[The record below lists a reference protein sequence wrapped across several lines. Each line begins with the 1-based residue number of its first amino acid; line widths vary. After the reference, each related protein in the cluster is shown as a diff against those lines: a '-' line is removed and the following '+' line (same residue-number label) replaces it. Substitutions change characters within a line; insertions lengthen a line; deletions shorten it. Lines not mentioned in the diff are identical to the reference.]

1 MFGNLKQRRGYF
13 QVGTLLL
20 LLALVALSS
29 VQVRDGQSQQAAMN
43 EPRLSVPAGGL
54 GTGPAGPVSEV
65 PVASAGKNGI
75 VVGQSAMLAVSP
87 PLRDIKPIPPVA
99 SDRILEMREIDSLG
113 GNANAPQI
121 SDSVLQSEFGGGA
134 FAPLAM
140 PAPAQNFPGVA
151 NVNGVYPPDTTG
163 EAGPNHYVQWVNLS
177 FQVFSKTGASL
188 YGPANGNTLWSS
200 LGGTCASQNSGDP
213 IVLYDQAADR
223 WVLSQFTSSA
233 PYGEC
238 VAVSTTGDPL
248 GSYYLYFFQH
258 STSIFYDY
266 PHMGIWPDGYY
277 TTFNKFKMPA
287 GRYQGGAVVVYDR
300 AKMLAGQPAT
310 FQEKAISS
318 SYGTL
323 QPADVDGDVLP
334 PSGSPHVLVARSGT
348 TGLRFWKYSVN
359 WANPASSSLTGPT
372 TVAVASYNQLC
383 AATRSCVPQPN
394 TNVGLDGLGDR
405 LMFRVAYRNFG
416 THQSLVINHSVN
428 AASSGTRA
436 GVRWYEVRNPHAATP
451 TIYQQGTYAPADG
464 ASRWMASAAQDND
477 GNIAVGYSVSSSS
490 VYPGIR
496 YTGRLASD
504 PLGTLPQGE
513 VTLISGS
520 GSQTGT
526 GYRWGDYSHMSV
538 DPVDDCTFWYTT
550 EYMPSTGTAPWRT
563 QIGSFKFST
572 CTR

>member
-1 MFGNLKQRRGYF
+1 MFENPNRRRRYF
-13 QVGTLLL
+13 QVGILLL
-20 LLALVALSS
+20 LLALVAQTGLL
-29 VQVRDGQSQQAAMN
+29 VRNGSDQQASFN
-43 EPRLSVPAGGL
+43 EPRLAVPAGGL
-54 GTGPAGPVSEV
+54 GTGQAGPVVEV
-65 PVASAGKNGI
+65 PVTSAGDNGI

-87 PLRDIKPIPPVA
+87 PLHDTKPIPPVA
-99 SDRILEMREIDSLG
+99 SDQILEMREIDSIG
-113 GNANAPQI
+113 GSADAPQI
-121 SDSVLQSEFGGGA
+121 SDQAVQSDFGAGA
-134 FAPLAM
+134 FSPLAM
-140 PAPAQNFPGVA
+140 PAPDQNFAGLI
-151 NVNGVYPPDTTG
+151 NFSGVYPPDTTG
-163 EAGPNHYVQWVNLS
+163 EAGPNHYVQWANLS
-177 FQVFSKTGASL
+177 FQIFSKTGASL
-188 YGPANGNTLWSS
+188 YGPASGDTLWSS

-223 WVLSQFTSSA
+223 WVMSQFTSSA

-238 VAVSTTGDPL
+238 VAVSATSDPL

-258 STSIFYDY
+258 STNILYDY

-287 GRYQGGAVVVYDR
+287 GRYQGAAVVVYDR
-300 AKMLAGQPAT
+300 AKMLAGQTAT

-359 WANPASSSLTGPT
+359 WANPASSILTGPT
-372 TVAVASYNQLC
+372 TVAVTAYNQLC

-394 TNVGLDGLGDR
+394 TTVGLDGLGDR

-428 AASSGTRA
+428 AATSGTRA
-436 GVRWYEVRNPHAATP
+436 GVRWYEVRNPHAVTP
-451 TIYQQGTYAPADG
+451 IIYQQGTYAPADG

-490 VYPGIR
+490 VHPSIH

-504 PLGTLPQGE
+504 PLNTLPQGE
-513 VTLISGS
+513 VNLISGS
-520 GSQTGT
+520 GSQTGP

-538 DPVDDCTFWYTT
+538 DPSDDCTFWFTT
-550 EYMPSTGTAPWRT
+550 EYMPSTGRHPWAT
-563 QIGSFKFST
+563 QIGSFKFGT